1 MFISYIYHIRAVGS
15 LLFLFLSSV
24 LLAQDNWSIISSFPG
39 NAKTSFAGLQDSI
52 LFTGTGNGVWRT
64 GDAGFTW
71 RRVLKS
77 SIIYSVHASTSGKV
91 LAGGEGI
98 LYYSNNKGLDWDS
111 VTVATN
117 FPISK
122 ITETSTGE
130 LFFITGAST
139 TDGYAGD
146 GVFYNNGDLLDW
158 EARNNGLGNIALYC
172 EQISVDAYDR
182 IYLGLGDEN
191 VNGAG
196 GLFVSENK
204 GVSWQKVSL
213 EAENLGTVKSSNVYG
228 ISITPDDSVIFSVS
242 GVVANFA
249 VTLNMIKH
257 RDNLDEQSSWGL
269 IRAGISNT
277 WWLTG
282 ILNPIHFA
290 ANGEWYSS
298 ISAPLSN
305 GGSYVSVDKGATWT
319 KFNTGLGT
327 SQTLQY
333 ESLVFYETSYGRIFT
348 SQFLDDRIYG
358 TNRSMLDPIYISGKI
373 TDDTGKPLSATIY
386 NGLYQS
392 YANNEGNYV
401 IKLPKHFSG
410 NIRPAH
416 GMHVFSPQILAID
429 DLTENLTDQNFT
441 GTYIGTHGIWGF
453 VNDING
459 LPIMNAEVRGFDQ
472 ILYTNQY
479 GAFVASVPH
488 RWSGEIEVIVNGMQ
502 VSPAKKQIP
511 PVTTSIYAYQ
521 FTARNANTFLIK
533 GEFLI
538 QNDEPVVVELKGFP
552 ETIRMGE
559 DKKFV
564 AQLPAGWSGTIT
576 PEAAGFT
583 FTPASISILNL
594 QKDTVNLLFTA
605 TAIENPV
612 EYYQVS
618 GSIQTNN
625 LPLANVTLTGFP
637 ENMLTN
643 ENGQFSITLS
653 KNWQGTI
660 IPEAMGYTFSPA
672 SIFISPLNADV
683 TNINFIAS
691 LITDIDEEEVSSI
704 VAFPN
709 PSTHGRFKLSI
720 PQSVRVEQISI
731 IDSKGSIIHAA
742 LPSVINDYQLNEPG
756 LYFIRVATNNSVQI
770 LKLLVGQ

>member
-1 MFISYIYHIRAVGS
+1 MLISHLYHIRAVGS
-15 LLFLFLSSV
+15 LVFLLLSSV
-24 LLAQDNWSIISSFPG
+24 LFAQDNWSIIPSFPA

-71 RRVLKS
+71 TRSLKS
-77 SIIYSVHASTSGKV
+77 NTIYSVYASSSGKV
-91 LAGGEGI
+91 LAGGEGK

-122 ITETSTGE
+122 ITETSSGE
-130 LFFITGAST
+130 FFFITGAST

-146 GVFYNNGDLLDW
+146 GVFYNNGDLLNW

-172 EQISVDAYDR
+172 EQIVVDANDL

-191 VNGAG
+191 VNGSG
-196 GLFVSENK
+196 GLFISENK
-204 GVSWQKVSL
+204 GLTWQKISL
-213 EAENLGTVKSSNVYG
+213 EAENLGTVKTSNVYG

-242 GVVANFA
+242 GVVTNFA

-257 RDNLDEQSSWGL
+257 KDDLNESSAWRL
-269 IRAGISNT
+269 IRAGSSNT

-290 ANGEWYSS
+290 ASGEWYSS

-305 GGSYVSVDKGATWT
+305 GGSYVSLDKGATWT
-319 KFNTGLGT
+319 KFNTGLGV

-333 ESLVFYETSYGRIFT
+333 ENLIFYETSYGRIFAA
-348 SQFLDDRIYG
+348 QFLDNRIYG

-373 TDDTGKPLSATIY
+373 TDDTGNPLLATIY

-392 YANNEGNYV
+392 YSDNEGNYSV
-401 IKLPKHFSG
+401 KLPKNYSG
-410 NIRPAH
+410 QIRPVF
-416 GMHVFSPQILAID
+416 GMHTFLPQTLEIES
-429 DLTENLTDQNFT
+429 LTENLINQNFV
-441 GTYIGTHGIWGF
+441 GTYIGTHSIWGF
-453 VNDING
+453 VNDVYGN
-459 LPIMNAEVRGFDQ
+459 PVMNAEVKGFEQ

-488 RWSGEIEVIVNGMQ
+488 RWSGEIEVIVEGME

-521 FTARNANTFLIK
+521 FTARNAGTFLIE

-538 QNDEPVVVELKGFP
+538 QNDEPVVVELKGLP
-552 ETIRMGE
+552 ETVRMQE

-564 AQLPAGWSGTIT
+564 AQLQAGWSGTIT
-576 PEAAGFT
+576 PEAVGFS
-583 FTPASISILNL
+583 FTPASISITNL
-594 QKDTVNLLFTA
+594 QKDSVNILFIA

-612 EYYQVS
+612 EYFQVS
-618 GSIQTNN
+618 GSIQIGSS
-625 LPLANVTLTGFP
+625 PLEDVTLSGFP
-637 ENMLTN
+637 ENVLTN
-643 ENGQFSITLS
+643 ENGQFSITLPE
-653 KNWQGTI
+653 NWQGTI
-660 IPEAMGYTFSPA
+660 VPQALGYTFSPT
-672 SIFISPLNADV
+672 SIVVSPLTADV
-683 TNINFIAS
+683 TDLNFIAS
-691 LITDIDEEEVSSI
+691 LITDIDEGEAASI
-704 VAFPN
+704 MAYPN
-709 PSTHGRFKLSI
+709 PSTDGRFKILI
-720 PQSVRVEQISI
+720 PDSLIAKEISI
-731 IDSKGSIIHAA
+731 MDSKGRLVYSASA
-742 LPSVINDYQLNEPG
+742 NTEVDYQLNESG
-756 LYFIRVATNNSVQI
+756 LYLIRVSTNKGMQM

>member
-1 MFISYIYHIRAVGS
+1 MPISYIYHIRVVGS
-15 LLFLFLSSV
+15 LVFLLLSSV
-24 LLAQDNWSIISSFPG
+24 LFAQDNWSIIPSFPG

-52 LFTGTGNGVWRT
+52 LFVGTGNGVWRT

-71 RRVLKS
+71 KRSLKS
-77 SIIYSVHASTSGKV
+77 NTIYSVYASRSGKV
-91 LAGGEGI
+91 LAGGEGKI
-98 LYYSNNKGLDWDS
+98 FYSSNKGLEWDS

-122 ITETSTGE
+122 ITETRSGE
-130 LFFITGAST
+130 FFFITGAST

-146 GVFYNNGDLLDW
+146 GVFYNNGDLLNW

-172 EQISVDAYDR
+172 EQISVDAHDR
-182 IYLGLGDEN
+182 IYLGLGDEY
-191 VNGAG
+191 VSGAG
-196 GLFVSENK
+196 GLFISENK
-204 GVSWQKVSL
+204 GVSWQKISL
-213 EAENLGTVKSSNVYG
+213 EAKNLGIVKTSNVYG

-242 GVVANFA
+242 GVVANFS

-257 RDNLDEQSSWGL
+257 KDDLNESSAWRL
-269 IRAGISNT
+269 IRAGSSNT

-290 ANGEWYSS
+290 ASGEWYSS

-319 KFNTGLGT
+319 KFNTGLGI

-333 ESLVFYETSYGRIFT
+333 ESLMFYETSYGRIFT

-358 TNRSMLDPIYISGKI
+358 TNRSMLDPIYISGRI
-373 TDDTGKPLSATIY
+373 TDDTGNPLSATIY

-429 DLTENLTDQNFT
+429 NLTENLTNQNFT

-453 VNDING
+453 VNDVEG
-459 LPIMNAEVRGFDQ
+459 YPIVNAEVRGFDQ

-488 RWSGEIEVIVNGMQ
+488 RWSGEIEVIVNGME

-521 FTARNANTFLIK
+521 FTARNAGTFLIE

-538 QNDEPVVVELKGFP
+538 NNDEPLVVELKGLP
-552 ETIRMGE
+552 ETIRMRE

-564 AQLPAGWSGTIT
+564 VQLQAGWSGTIT
-576 PEAAGFT
+576 PEAAGFR
-583 FTPASISILNL
+583 FTPASISITNL
-594 QKDTVNLLFTA
+594 QKDSVNILFVA
-605 TAIENPV
+605 TAIENPIV
-612 EYYQVS
+612 YFQVS
-618 GSIQTNN
+618 GSVQTGN
-625 LPLANVTLTGFP
+625 LPLADVTLSGFP
-637 ENMLTN
+637 ENVLTN
-643 ENGQFSITLS
+643 ENGQFSITLPE
-653 KNWQGTI
+653 NWQGTI
-660 IPEAMGYTFSPA
+660 TPQAIGYTFSPA
-672 SIFISPLNADV
+672 SIVINPLTADV
-683 TNINFIAS
+683 TNLNFTAS
-691 LITDIDEEEVSSI
+691 LITDIDEEEGVSI
-704 VAFPN
+704 TAYPN
-709 PSTHGRFKLSI
+709 PSSDGRFGISI
-720 PQSVRVEQISI
+720 PDALHARQISI
-731 IDSKGSIIHAA
+731 MDSKGILVYSGS
-742 LPSVINDYQLNEPG
+742 LSGGLDYQLNQSG
-756 LYFIRVATNNSVQI
+756 LYLIKIATNNGVQM